1 MPYNKLNISGAQA
14 DILAWVNHA
23 LSTDE
28 HNMLRN
34 VSRLPCLYKH
44 VALMPDAHLGIGSMV
59 GSVIAT
65 KDAVIPA
72 TVGVDIGCFTGD
84 TLVPTLDGKSYSLKE
99 LAEDDK
105 EIVVYA
111 CAENGKVVAA
121 KATAKKTRTNA
132 ELVKVILDN
141 GAEIRCTPDHK
152 FMLRDGSFTE
162 AKDLKSGESL
172 MPFYHESEFLTG
184 AQSVPVAMSVAST
197 LKHPLNLIEFEGE
210 HHFRASRSLQAGTLA
225 LQSVALQSVK
235 SIAEREDVYCL
246 TVPEYHN
253 FALEAGV
260 FVHNCGM
267 MAVKT
272 PFESSI
278 LDGKLKDLRHQIER
292 TIPVGFSEHKDAVDE
307 SNEWNAWSEFGDLH
321 KGVQHRKAKA
331 MKQLGTLGG
340 GNHFVEVCLDT
351 DDNVWLMLHSGSR
364 NIGNEIAT
372 RHIETAKS
380 LHKLS
385 ELPDPNLAYF
395 IQGTDEFKNYWHD
408 LEWAQSYAMK
418 NREVMMKRLVYQFN
432 RMFNDGED
440 FVPEIAVNCHHNY
453 CIPDTEIIPTP
464 AGPKRISQ
472 LKIGSTVYA
481 FDEKKGLVKTKV
493 VGKIYS
499 GKKKI
504 YTIKTTN
511 RSIRVSGEHPILTV
525 AKTVLPHPQRNWHN
539 KTVGGYEW
547 KKAADIIKGDIV
559 VCSKGYYNSTGKKSD
574 TDKARFI
581 GAFLGDGWLRQKT
594 RQGYTVG
601 LAIGGLNETVTE
613 KYFDLLQTNLF
624 PKANWNNNVAGAF
637 GLTCSSKQVYE
648 QIQHLKIGCK
658 SREKFVP
665 DYCFRWSLDNRL
677 ALLAGYLDADGCVT
691 HSGGKV
697 ASASKSLAEG
707 LRELA
712 ISCGFHCSNINFTN
726 RITNYGKNPLYC
738 FFISSNNLS
747 ELNIWH
753 ETKRSK
759 IKIPPVLRNELS
771 QSKIGYL
778 ELPKDFYC
786 QKVIEIQF
794 SEAEEDVYDIEVD
807 SANHS
812 FICEG
817 IVVHNCALEKH
828 FGDEV
833 YITRKGAI
841 RADQGMFGII
851 PGSMGAKS
859 FIIKGLGNAESF
871 NSCSHGAGRK
881 MSRTAAKKRFSREDL
896 ERQTAGVECRKDKGV
911 IDEIPG
917 AYKNIDEVMRNQS
930 DLVEIVAE
938 LKQLVCVKG

>member
-84 TLVPTLDGKSYSLKE
+84 TLVPTLGGKSYSLRE
-99 LAEDDK
+99 LAENDK

-111 CAENGKVVAA
+111 CAESEKVVAA
-121 KATAKKTRTNA
+121 KATAKQTRTNA

-162 AKDLKSGESL
+162 AKDLKSNESL
-172 MPFYHESEFLTG
+172 MPFYHEKDENGFIEIKQNYLT
-184 AQSVPVAMSVAST
+184 AHNHKVMSV
-197 LKHPLNLIEFEGE
+197 E
-210 HHFRASRSLQAGTLA
+210 
-225 LQSVALQSVK
+225 

-246 TVPEYHN
+246 TVPEYYN

-272 PFESSI
+272 PFKSGI

-307 SNEWNAWSEFGDLH
+307 SNEWNAWSEFGNLH

-432 RMFNDGED
+432 QMFNKGKD

-453 CIPDTEIIPTP
+453 
-464 AGPKRISQ
+464 
-472 LKIGSTVYA
+472 
-481 FDEKKGLVKTKV
+481 
-493 VGKIYS
+493 
-499 GKKKI
+499 
-504 YTIKTTN
+504 
-511 RSIRVSGEHPILTV
+511 VSP
-525 AKTVLPHPQRNWHN
+525 
-539 KTVGGYEW
+539 
-547 KKAADIIKGDIV
+547 
-559 VCSKGYYNSTGKKSD
+559 
-574 TDKARFI
+574 
-581 GAFLGDGWLRQKT
+581 
-594 RQGYTVG
+594 
-601 LAIGGLNETVTE
+601 
-613 KYFDLLQTNLF
+613 
-624 PKANWNNNVAGAF
+624 
-637 GLTCSSKQVYE
+637 
-648 QIQHLKIGCK
+648 
-658 SREKFVP
+658 
-665 DYCFRWSLDNRL
+665 
-677 ALLAGYLDADGCVT
+677 
-691 HSGGKV
+691 
-697 ASASKSLAEG
+697 
-707 LRELA
+707 
-712 ISCGFHCSNINFTN
+712 
-726 RITNYGKNPLYC
+726 
-738 FFISSNNLS
+738 
-747 ELNIWH
+747 
-753 ETKRSK
+753 
-759 IKIPPVLRNELS
+759 
-771 QSKIGYL
+771 
-778 ELPKDFYC
+778 
-786 QKVIEIQF
+786 
-794 SEAEEDVYDIEVD
+794 EV
-807 SANHS
+807 
-812 FICEG
+812 
-817 IVVHNCALEKH
+817 H
-828 FGDEV
+828 FGEEV
-833 YITRKGAI
+833 YVTRKGAI
-841 RADQGMFGII
+841 RADEGMFGII

-911 IDEIPG
+911 IDEIPA

-938 LKQLVCVKG
+938 LKQVVCVKG